1 MIFNED
7 FTEEYLKGYKEQI
20 QKLPY
25 GELYEVLD
33 VVRKDRTPERLKI
46 VEARIEEMDNLKAE
60 KSKCRK
66 EKKTDGGAR
75 TSRSIGVLDRI
86 TAVFPDPKPQ
96 KKLPDI
102 KGLVYYIIFYV
113 LIVPVVFMSLLL
125 AGISCGLPGFATF
138 RDVLAVAV
146 FAMPC
151 LAFVMLVVIRYFLK
165 KERDYKKMFVY
176 WMRHQKLASAIG
188 YYGIILSAAT
198 FYTGT
203 YRGIFCVATGV
214 TALEIA
220 AAILAV
226 SLLFTAN
233 MFIPL
238 SRTNR
243 PKNGLGLLMVILA
256 MEYVLKVIPQGF
268 FS

>member
-46 VEARIEEMDNLKAE
+46 VEARIEELDNLKAE
-60 KSKCRK
+60 KSKRRK
-66 EKKTDGGAR
+66 EKKTDSGAKN
-75 TSRSIGVLDRI
+75 SRSIGVLDRI

-102 KGLVYYIIFYV
+102 KGLVYFIIFYG
-113 LIVPVVFMSLLL
+113 LLVPGVFMSLLL
-125 AGISCGLPGFATF
+125 IGINCGLSGFATIE
-138 RDVLAVAV
+138 DVLPVAV

-151 LAFVMLVVIRYFLK
+151 IAFVLLIAIRYFLK
-165 KERDYKKMFVY
+165 KERDYKKLFVY
-176 WMRHQKLASAIG
+176 WMRHQKLASAV
-188 YYGIILSAAT
+188 T
-198 FYTGT
+198 FYGLVLSITALVTGS
-203 YRGIFCVATGV
+203 YRGLLCVATGSQ
-214 TALEIA
+214 ALEIA
-220 AAILAV
+220 VAVLMV
-226 SLLFTAN
+226 SLLFAAN
-233 MFIPL
+233 MFFPL
-238 SRTNR
+238 SRANR

-256 MEYVLKVIPQGF
+256 MDYALRMLQ
-268 FS
+268 